1 MIRPLYDWT
10 MRLAA
15 HPRAMWSL
23 AGVSF
28 AESSFFPIPP
38 DVMLIPMIL
47 ANRKKAFL
55 IAAVCTLASV
65 IGGLFGYLIGYAL
78 YEAVAEPILQA
89 YGYVDQFA
97 AFEAKYNEWGALI
110 VAGGALTPF
119 PYKITTVFSGMV
131 GMTIPGF
138 IVASI
143 IGRATRFFLVAAL
156 LYWFGEPIRVFIEK
170 NLGML
175 SVLFFLLLVGG
186 FVAVKFLL

>member
-138 IVASI
+138 IIASI